1 MSRTEPV
8 ISRTNTN
15 NRLLKALS
23 DADLALLA
31 PCLTAEPLAVR
42 KTLEAPHK
50 PIQTIY
56 FMTHG
61 IASVVATAEK
71 NVQVEV
77 GLIGCEGVTGLAVI
91 LGSDRTPH
99 HTYIQMEGAGFG
111 MRAADLLRAMDESAT
126 LRRLLLRYA
135 QAFTIQATHTAAA
148 NARATIEARLARWI
162 LMAHDRVPGNE
173 MRLTHEFLAVML
185 GVRRAGV
192 SETIQALTRR
202 GVIRSPKSGLIVM
215 VDREALKGIAGTFY
229 GVPEREYDRL
239 IAPKK

>member
-1 MSRTEPV
+1 
-8 ISRTNTN
+8 
-15 NRLLKALS
+15 LKALS
-23 DADLALLA
+23 DADIALLT
-31 PCLTAEPLAVR
+31 PCLTAEPLPVR

-56 FMTHG
+56 FMDQG
-61 IASVVATAEK
+61 IASVVAMTEK
-71 NVQVEV
+71 DVEVEV
-77 GLIGCEGVTGLAVI
+77 GLVGCEGVTGLAVI

-99 HTYIQMEGAGFG
+99 HTYIQIAGAGFS
-111 MRAADLLRAMDESAT
+111 MRAADLLRVMDENAT

-162 LMAHDRVPGNE
+162 LMAHDRVPHNE
-173 MRLTHEFLAVML
+173 MRLTHEFLSVML

-192 SETIQALTRR
+192 TVTIQALMRQ
-202 GVIRSPKSGLIVM
+202 GAIQSPKSGLIVM
-215 VDREALKGIAGTFY
+215 VDREGLKGIAGSFY